1 MQEFA
6 RNLIVAFWPDGGQG
20 RARRNAWS
28 AMVTDTKRARERATA
43 EAVVRSVAAAHEA
56 SPAPAAVGH

>member
-1 MQEFA
+1 MQEIA

-28 AMVTDTKRARERATA
+28 AMVADTKRARDRATA
-43 EAVVRSVAAAHEA
+43 EAVVASVAAVHEA
-56 SPAPAAVGH
+56 AVVPVAVGH

>member
-1 MQEFA
+1 MQELV

-28 AMVTDTKRARERATA
+28 AMVSDTKRARERATA
-43 EAVVRSVAAAHEA
+43 ETVVQGVVAAYEA
-56 SPAPAAVGH
+56 SLVPVAVGH

>member
-1 MQEFA
+1 MQEIA

-43 EAVVRSVAAAHEA
+43 EAVVRGVAAAHEA
-56 SPAPAAVGH
+56 PPAPAAVGH